1 MTGKALSLRKP
12 ADFRKAFKEGKRFLS
27 PHFVLYRRE
36 SGLPA
41 ARIGISIAK
50 RHSKLAVRRNRLRR
64 IAREVFRTEIC
75 SHSEGSDFVLA
86 SRSPWPAA
94 SAKAAAKEVKD
105 LLLAQKK

>member
-12 ADFRKAFKEGKRFLS
+12 ADFKKAFKEGKRFLS

-50 RHSKLAVRRNRLRR
+50 KHSKLATRRNRLRR
-64 IAREVFRTEIC
+64 IAREVFRTEVC
-75 SHSEGSDFVLA
+75 LHSGGSDFVLA
-86 SRSPWPAA
+86 SRSPWPDTNV
-94 SAKAAAKEVKD
+94 KAVAKEVKS